1 MSIASRV
8 NDIAKLMA
16 MGGFNS
22 PSDYEKQLII
32 DCFTFFKTRHISEE
46 ELYNLIIV
54 IIDYCK
60 SRNEL
65 LWGYLFNY
73 INKSKLAKKINFS
86 FKKSID
92 VRKVK
97 SSIDDVNAKWQ
108 ELNDRVPKY
117 NDLRAIKLNGGN

>member
-8 NDIAKLMA
+8 NDVAKLMA
-16 MGGFNS
+16 MGGANP

-32 DCFTFFKTRHISEE
+32 DCFTFFKSRHISEE
-46 ELYNLIIV
+46 ELYNTIVV

-60 SRNEL
+60 SKKEL
-65 LWGYLFNY
+65 SWGYLFNY
-73 INKSKLAKKINFS
+73 INKSKLAKRINFS

-92 VRKVK
+92 VRQVK
-97 SSIDDVNAKWQ
+97 SSVDNANAKWQ